1 MNDESYVKF
10 IIYHSSFIIHH
21 LVFDLQNF
29 INMAAP
35 NPNKGKSNPA
45 PAPAPAPKPAPKPA
59 SPAPAKSAGSGI
71 TISTKW
77 MEYSQVGS
85 MASNWIFGNLSY
97 VFFVFFLLLIYI
109 SNALNSE
116 RKIRQIQRLEK
127 EIKELRWQYMSAK
140 ADLMLESK
148 QSEVL
153 KTVEPLGLNTNNARR
168 KRIIVQ

>member
-1 MNDESYVKF
+1 
-10 IIYHSSFIIHH
+10 
-21 LVFDLQNF
+21 
-29 INMAAP
+29 MAAP
-35 NPNKGKSNPA
+35 NPNKGKSNQSPNS
-45 PAPAPAPKPAPKPA
+45 APKPAQKPA
-59 SPAPAKSAGSGI
+59 PPAAPVKAAGGGSSGGGI
-71 TISTKW
+71 TIPAKW
-77 MEYSQVGS
+77 VEYSQVGS

-109 SNALNSE
+109 ANALNSE

-153 KTVEPLGLNTNNARR
+153 KSVEPLGLNTNNARR
-168 KRIIVQ
+168 KRIIVQE

>member
-1 MNDESYVKF
+1 
-10 IIYHSSFIIHH
+10 
-21 LVFDLQNF
+21 
-29 INMAAP
+29 MAAP
-35 NPNKGKSNPA
+35 NPNKGKPNQN
-45 PAPAPAPKPAPKPA
+45 PAPKPAQKPA
-59 SPAPAKSAGSGI
+59 PPAAPVKSAGGGSSGGGI
-71 TISTKW
+71 TIPAKW
-77 MEYSQVGS
+77 VEYSQVGS

-109 SNALNSE
+109 ANALNSE

-153 KTVEPLGLNTNNARR
+153 KSVEPLGLNTNNARR
-168 KRIIVQ
+168 KRIIVQE

>member
-1 MNDESYVKF
+1 
-10 IIYHSSFIIHH
+10 
-21 LVFDLQNF
+21 
-29 INMAAP
+29 MAAP
-35 NPNKGKSNPA
+35 NPNKGKSNQNQGQKPA
-45 PAPAPAPKPAPKPA
+45 SKPAPPA
-59 SPAPAKSAGSGI
+59 APTKSASSGGSSI
-71 TISTKW
+71 TIPSKW
-77 MEYSQVGS
+77 VEYSQVGS

-109 SNALNSE
+109 ANALNSE

-153 KTVEPLGLNTNNARR
+153 KSVEPLGLNTNNARR
-168 KRIIVQ
+168 KRIIVQK